1 MVQRTM
7 VSVILAIFLVV
18 PPIGIAASASECKPV
33 EKKKVKVEGFISKE
47 FKKDRKKIF
56 KEFAEMGH
64 TRTALR
70 VFPMGKTSDVVGVGR
85 CVPAYIARH
94 VLVKAIEYTGGVGN
108 LVVQDFL
115 PEHWIGIGTTMF
127 DEPSQQ
133 KVNAEQ
139 LQQLLNPDLGDK
151 EFHALYRKFSVQ
163 DELVPFFGLKV
174 PNAKIPGASTI
185 LQKNK
190 KE

>member
-1 MVQRTM
+1 MVQRAM
-7 VSVILAIFLVV
+7 ISAILAIFLVT

-70 VFPMGKTSDVVGVGR
+70 VFPMGKTSDVVGMGR

-133 KVNAEQ
+133 KVSAEQ
-139 LQQLLNPDLGDK
+139 VQQLLNPDLGDK

-174 PNAKIPGASTI
+174 PNVKIPGASTI

>member
-1 MVQRTM
+1 MVQRAM
-7 VSVILAIFLVV
+7 ISAILAIFLVT

-70 VFPMGKTSDVVGVGR
+70 VFPMGKTSDVVGMGR

-108 LVVQDFL
+108 LVVQGFL

-133 KVNAEQ
+133 KVSAEQ
-139 LQQLLNPDLGDK
+139 VQQLLNPDLGDK